1 MADEIQG
8 IRDGL
13 KQILTDQHKT
23 MREVLD
29 GLDREALNWAP
40 GPETNSI
47 AVLFTHLLGAENSMT
62 ATIANEPFDRDRDAE
77 FRVTVDDVAT
87 MRQKVDEVEAR
98 IMPRIDKLTLAD
110 LAAMHT
116 PPGDRLNRRHLGSWW
131 VFHAVEH
138 NREHIGQALLTRQL
152 YEQQS

>member
-13 KQILTDQHKT
+13 KQVLADQHQT
-23 MREVLD
+23 IRSVLD
-29 GLDREALNWAP
+29 GLDAEGLNWSP
-40 GPETNSI
+40 GPDMNSI
-47 AVLFTHLLGAENSMT
+47 AVLFTHTLGAENSMT
-62 ATIANEPFDRDRDAE
+62 ATIANEAFDRDRDAE
-77 FRVTVDDVAT
+77 FRVTVDDVAA

-110 LAAMHT
+110 LAGMHS
-116 PPGDRLNRRHLGSWW
+116 PPGDRLNRNHLGSWW
-131 VFHAVEH
+131 IFHAVEH

-152 YEQQS
+152 YEQRG

>member
-1 MADEIQG
+1 MANEIQG

-13 KQILTDQHKT
+13 KQVLADQHNT

-29 GLDREALNWAP
+29 GLDAKALNWAP

-62 ATIANEPFDRDRDAE
+62 ATIAREPFDRDRDAE

-87 MRQKVDEVEAR
+87 LRDLVNSVESR
-98 IMPRIDKLTLAD
+98 VMSRVDKLSLED
-110 LAAMHT
+110 LAEMHS
-116 PPGDRLNRRHLGSWW
+116 PPGDRLNRVHLGSWW